1 MFAKWLTGL
10 SILAIAVLASPSM
23 ADELKVGDKAPE
35 FSLKGEGADTVNLA
49 DFKGKKLVI
58 TFNRANWCPFCMKQ
72 VVDLQK
78 HYDAIKDSGAELLV
92 IWREEAT
99 GSDGLKKIRE
109 RTKATMPFALDLE
122 AEKTGAYSSEGFDAY
137 IVDEEGKITAILE
150 GTKPDRAMGDA
161 ILEKLK
167 KD

>member
-1 MFAKWLTGL
+1 MFAKWITGFSL
-10 SILAIAVLASPSM
+10 LAIAVIASPVM
-23 ADELKVGDKAPE
+23 ADELKVGDQAPT
-35 FSLKGEGADTVNLA
+35 FSLKGEGADTINLA
-49 DFKGKKLVI
+49 DYKGKKLVI

-78 HYDAIKDSGAELLV
+78 NYDAIKDAGAELLI

-122 AEKTGAYSSEGFDAY
+122 AQKTGSYSPEGFDAY
-137 IVDEEGKITAILE
+137 ILDEEGKITAILE
-150 GTKPDRAMGDA
+150 GTKPDRPLGDA
-161 ILEKLK
+161 IVAKLK
-167 KD
+167 DD

>member
-1 MFAKWLTGL
+1 MFTKWISGL
-10 SILAIAVLASPSM
+10 SFLAIAVLASPIM
-23 ADELKVGDKAPE
+23 ADELKVGDKAPD
-35 FSLKGEGADTVNLA
+35 FSLSGEGADTINLA

-78 HYDAIKDSGAELLV
+78 NYDAIKDAGAELLI

-109 RTKATMPFALDLE
+109 RTKAAMPFALDLE
-122 AEKTGAYSSEGFDAY
+122 AQKTGAYSTDGFDAY
-137 IVDEEGKITAILE
+137 ILDEEGKITAILE
-150 GTKPDRAMGDA
+150 GTKPDRALGDE
-161 ILEKLK
+161 ILTALGK
-167 KD
+167 K

>member
-1 MFAKWLTGL
+1 MFTQWMTGL
-10 SILAIAVLASPSM
+10 SILAIAILASPIM
-23 ADELKVGDKAPE
+23 ADELKVGDKAPD
-35 FSLKGEGADTVNLA
+35 FSLDGEGAETINLR

-78 HYDAIKDSGAELLV
+78 HYDAIRDAGAELLI

-122 AEKTGAYSSEGFDAY
+122 AQKTGAYSPEGFDAY
-137 IVDEEGKITAILE
+137 IVDEEGKIIAILE

-161 ILEKLK
+161 IIEKLK
-167 KD
+167 QD